1 MKKKAQTTK
10 ENQPLSPNKSFKAT
24 ASKGATKSGD
34 DINELILRDHKP
46 LKALIET
53 LKDSDLEREDK
64 EDSFEDFV
72 VLLTGHAKA
81 EEQSLYVA
89 MKEID
94 ELKSESYEG
103 DTEHA
108 IAEQLMHEINGCPD
122 DNEWMAKV
130 KVLAEL
136 VEHHIEEEENE
147 ILKEVEENMDIET
160 RRIVGAEYT
169 KILLEFKSIN
179 FKKKPRHVSFS
190 KDRSARF

>member
-1 MKKKAQTTK
+1 MKKKAQATK
-10 ENQPLSPNKSFKAT
+10 ENQPLTPNKSFKAT
-24 ASKGATKSGD
+24 ASKGGD

-89 MKEID
+89 IKEIE
-94 ELKSESYEG
+94 ELKSESYKG

-108 IAEQLMHEINGCPD
+108 IAEQLMHEINGCPND
-122 DNEWMAKV
+122 KEWMAKV

-136 VEHHIEEEENE
+136 VEHHIEDEENE
-147 ILKEVEENMDIET
+147 MLKEVEENMDIET
-160 RRIVGAEYT
+160 RRIVGAEYS
-169 KILLEFKSIN
+169 KLLLEFKTLN
-179 FKKKPRHVSFS
+179 FKKKPRNVSFRN
-190 KDRSARF
+190 DRSARF